1 MVFSGMLQACG
12 GLPRSRGCRM
22 ARVMK
27 IAIAGAAGRMGRALL
42 GAVASADD
50 LTLSGAL
57 VRPGH
62 PAAGQDAGLM
72 AGGAQGVS
80 VSTDPRAVIAGCDVL
95 IDFTSPAATLAF
107 AGLCAAAGRPVVIG
121 TTGLSADDMERLR
134 AHAALIPLVVAPNTS
149 VGVTLSLHLLEIA
162 ARVLADA
169 DAEIVEA
176 HHRHKLDAPSGTAL
190 AMGRAVAQA
199 RGRHLEDVAVYDRH
213 ARREARAEGS
223 IGFASIRAGEIVGEH
238 RVLLVGASERLEIAH
253 VADDRRVFA
262 EGALRAARFVHK
274 APAGLYD
281 MRDVLGLR

>member
-1 MVFSGMLQACG
+1 
-12 GLPRSRGCRM
+12 
-22 ARVMK
+22 MK

-42 GAVASADD
+42 AAVAAADD

-62 PAAGQDAGLM
+62 PALGQDAGLM
-72 AGGAQGVS
+72 VGGVAGVPVSADAGG
-80 VSTDPRAVIAGCDVL
+80 VIAGCDVFV
-95 IDFTSPAATLAF
+95 DFTSPAATLAL
-107 AGLCAAAGRPVVIG
+107 AGLCAAAGRPAVIG
-121 TTGLSADDMERLR
+121 TTGLSPEERERLR
-134 AHAALIPLVVAPNTS
+134 AHATRIPLVVAANTS
-149 VGVTLSLHLLEIA
+149 VGVTLSLYLLEIA

-169 DAEIVEA
+169 DVEIVEA

-190 AMGRAVAQA
+190 AMGRAIAQA
-199 RGRHLEDVAVYDRH
+199 RGLRLEDVAVYDRH
-213 ARREARAEGS
+213 ARREARADGS

-238 RVLLVGASERLEIAH
+238 RVLLVGPSERLEIGH

-262 EGALRAARFVHK
+262 EGALRAARFVRH